1 LVQQKENTDGSEQEY
16 AVFHAVYIREVQEVP
31 GLQMGKDA
39 ETVRRDSRDRQA
51 MVRETTF

>member
-1 LVQQKENTDGSEQEY
+1 VQQKENTDGSEQEY